1 MTIAIYQI
9 TMKFKNSGFTAI
21 GVALIAVLYTFSA
34 FKDRDGFIIKG
45 HIDGVTS
52 GTVYLSH
59 QYYKDEI
66 TDSAI
71 VKNGDF
77 VFKGVVAEPLAYTIK
92 LSGADRQQL
101 LLFVENTNITVHANK
116 DSLFKADIT
125 GSATQDAWKA
135 YLKAWKPVTQYAGK
149 YYHLSDSVNK
159 AYRNK
164 PDSAARAF
172 LKGEYSKLEDLDFQM
187 HQEFFKEHPASV
199 ICAYVVN
206 THFIAYFQF
215 DKAAK
220 LFALLNDNVKKSYY
234 GKQVTQSVEI
244 EKRSGI
250 GAKPD
255 FVMND
260 VNGKPVKLSSFK
272 GKYVLVDFWASWCG
286 PCRRENPNVLANY
299 NKYHDK
305 GLEIVGISLDKDK
318 AAWLKAIQ
326 TDRLPWIH
334 VSDLKGW
341 NNAAA
346 VEFGVKV
353 VPTNFLLD
361 KDGKVI
367 AKNIREEEL
376 GNKLKS
382 IFNN

>member
-1 MTIAIYQI
+1 
-9 TMKFKNSGFTAI
+9 MKFKNLGFTAT
-21 GVALIAVLYTFSA
+21 GVALAAVLYTFSA
-34 FKDRDGFIIKG
+34 FKNGDGFIIKG
-45 HIDGVTS
+45 HIDGVIS
-52 GTVYLSH
+52 GKVYLIH
-59 QYYKDEI
+59 QYLKNEV
-66 TDSAI
+66 TDSATI
-71 VKNGDF
+71 KDGDF
-77 VFKGVVAEPLAYTIK
+77 VFKGSTPEPLEYRMK
-92 LSGADRQQL
+92 LSGIDRQQI
-101 LLFVENTNITVHANK
+101 LLFVENTNMTVHANK

-125 GSATQDAWKA
+125 GSATQDTWKA

-172 LKGEYSKLEDLDFQM
+172 LKGEYSKLEDLDFKM
-187 HQEFFKEHPASV
+187 HQEFFKAHPASI

-220 LFALLNDNVKKSYY
+220 LFALLTDSVKKSYY
-234 GKQVTQSVEI
+234 GRQVTQSVEI

-260 VNGKPVKLSSFK
+260 VNGTPVKLSSFK
-272 GKYVLVDFWASWCG
+272 GKYVLVDFWASWCA

-299 NKYHDK
+299 NKYHAQ
-305 GLEIVGISLDKDK
+305 GLEIVGVSLDKDR

-326 TDRLPWIH
+326 TDGLPWTH

-353 VPTNFLLD
+353 VPANFLLD